1 MLPSNNKDDMT
12 EKEIFVEKMR
22 KRTKKFAID
31 VIRFCE
37 SLKSD
42 KASSVIIY
50 QLVKAKNST
59 YN

>member
-1 MLPSNNKDDMT
+1 MT